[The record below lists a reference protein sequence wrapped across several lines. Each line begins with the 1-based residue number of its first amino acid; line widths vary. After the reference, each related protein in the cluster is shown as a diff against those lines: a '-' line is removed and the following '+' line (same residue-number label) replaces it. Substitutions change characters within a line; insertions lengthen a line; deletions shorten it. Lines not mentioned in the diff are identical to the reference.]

1 MIRALIVVF
10 LLLQIPFSWAINP
23 TSVVYRADSR
33 TLSDI
38 HEAGGMWPLREGAP
52 DNDLTHHFEGESIDG
67 MCSNFVSTSQSL
79 RAVVEHAISLSRP
92 NEFEPYDP
100 EFVTY
105 IYVIRPDLNFY
116 DVEGSLT
123 HARNSTNDAN
133 MRNLINRLLSN
144 YSGME
149 ELVARDGFSQN
160 RILSY
165 ARLDADMLQRY
176 GTSGNSALFT
186 ESFWA
191 SRWVNNPTYDYH
203 YDQDISSSSPYQQ
216 VGMPE
221 GAVLEVSNGTQPSVR
236 LGETCLGVSP
246 NFNHKSKQKLKDVCS
261 KNEHFNVIKK
271 TLN

>member
-1 MIRALIVVF
+1 MVRTLFVF
-10 LLLQIPFSWAINP
+10 FILSQTSLSWAINP
-23 TSVVYRADSR
+23 TSIVYRTDSR

-38 HEAGGMWPLREGAP
+38 HEAGGMWPLREGVP

-79 RAVVEHAISLSRP
+79 RAAVEHAVSLSRP
-92 NEFEPYDP
+92 NESEPYDP
-100 EFVTY
+100 DFVTY

-116 DVEGSLT
+116 DLEGSLIHT
-123 HARNSTNDAN
+123 RNSTSNTN
-133 MRNLINRLLSN
+133 MRNRINTLLSN

-149 ELVARDGFSQN
+149 ELVARGGFAQN

-176 GTSGNSALFT
+176 GTSGGSALFT
-186 ESFWA
+186 ELFWA
-191 SRWVNNPTYDYH
+191 PRWINNPTYDYH
-203 YDQDISSSSPYQQ
+203 NDQDISNSSPYLQ

-221 GAVLEVSNGTQPSVR
+221 GSVLEVSNGNQPSVR

-246 NFNHKSKQKLKDVCS
+246 NFNKTSRQKPKDTCS
-261 KNEHFNVIKK
+261 KNEHLNVIERK
-271 TLN
+271 L